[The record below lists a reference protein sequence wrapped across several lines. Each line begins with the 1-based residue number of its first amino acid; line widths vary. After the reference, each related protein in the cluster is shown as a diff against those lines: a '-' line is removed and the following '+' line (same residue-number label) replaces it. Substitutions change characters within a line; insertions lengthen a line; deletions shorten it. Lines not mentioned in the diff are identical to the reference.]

1 MYFILFCCRF
11 LYKKKEYLFFYYLP
25 IILFGYYYCN
35 IFYQIFIIITVVVSL
50 IERRRKVEKMKL
62 KNENNRHINIFFF
75 FFFFSNLKEWNF
87 HILKGICLFCFLFVF
102 LLVPSH
108 LISFHFIS
116 SLSFPLFFSFSLSIR
131 CGCRRQTSLCNTATT
146 TRPGTTQSV
155 IIIIIHIVW
164 SLTFWH
170 YRRRGRRRR

>member
-62 KNENNRHINIFFF
+62 KNENNRHINIFFS

-87 HILKGICLFCFLFVF
+87 HILKGICLFVCFFAC
-102 LLVPSH
+102 P
-108 LISFHFIS
+108 ISSHFI
-116 SLSFPLFFSFSLSIR
+116 SFPLFLFLSFFLSLSQFGVGVGGKLLCVTPLLPPAPELLRALLLLLFIL
-131 CGCRRQTSLCNTATT
+131 CG
-146 TRPGTTQSV
+146 V
-155 IIIIIHIVW
+155 
-164 SLTFWH
+164 
-170 YRRRGRRRR
+170 